1 MAIIFSIFEIFGERE
16 KMANLIFRRKKRICV
31 KNVPI
36 HLFLL
41 PRCENLSPKKKKN
54 KNRLNVLISFISVA
68 KMLKICHKEKHQV
81 QHIYFE
87 TYGSKCS
94 NKETLFFFFFESATC
109 LGRCHLSW
117 TCNETKELTD
127 FCFA

>member
-41 PRCENLSPKKKKN
+41 PRCENLSPKKKK
-54 KNRLNVLISFISVA
+54 KKSPKCSHF
-68 KMLKICHKEKHQV
+68 
-81 QHIYFE
+81 IYFCCQDVKNLAQRK
-87 TYGSKCS
+87 TPSPAY
-94 NKETLFFFFFESATC
+94 L
-109 LGRCHLSW
+109 L
-117 TCNETKELTD
+117 
-127 FCFA
+127 